1 MSQRVA
7 VLQQFHL
14 LTIDFVP
21 VGVTPTERL
30 ISIADYVL
38 SLDADALREE
48 YPDIDTV
55 QAVAAEQKAALESG
69 GGP

>member
-1 MSQRVA
+1 MSQRIA
-7 VLQQFHL
+7 VLQQFHM

-38 SLDADALREE
+38 SLDPEVLRED

-55 QAVAAEQKAALESG
+55 QALAAEQKAVLEG
-69 GGP
+69 G

>member
-1 MSQRVA
+1 MSQRIA

-21 VGVTPTERL
+21 VGDTPTERL

-38 SLDADALREE
+38 SMDPEALREE

-55 QAVAAEQKAALESG
+55 QAVAAEQKAVLESG
-69 GGP
+69 GT